1 MKTEAMQEIALEEV
15 YPGENVTADEDLEE
29 YWKTAIRS
37 EHRAYR
43 SVYKIHESWHSIDL
57 IGTASMMPKELN
69 GVVDDELRVYGLSNL
84 RIVSLHV
91 EFY

>member
-1 MKTEAMQEIALEEV
+1 MIIASLICVDVRKLMKSKAMQEIALEEV

-43 SVYKIHESWHSIDL
+43 SVYKRYAI
-57 IGTASMMPKELN
+57 
-69 GVVDDELRVYGLSNL
+69 
-84 RIVSLHV
+84 
-91 EFY
+91 